1 MNYTRY
7 ILLLA
12 GLLASLSG
20 LAQQMNQKI
29 EMILDEQGNAQ
40 INMSMKMNAQAWQT
54 WVQSIGN
61 NPAALKRSVEREM
74 PAYFL
79 DDFKLEKDDMERS
92 FELSLKAYGVC
103 KVDKRGNWILE
114 TDDKNVQL
122 TELTE
127 RKYMYVASP
136 PEMGGQ
142 VQQTYMIE
150 FPEAAQ
156 NIEVEEDAF
165 GQTVFEFDMALE
177 APSGGGWLRWSGL
190 GLMLLGLAW
199 LGVGVVR
206 K

>member
-1 MNYTRY
+1 MNFLRY
-7 ILLLA
+7 ILLFA
-12 GLLASLSG
+12 CLLVGFSS

-29 EMILDEQGNAQ
+29 DMILDEQGNAQ
-40 INMSMKMNAQAWQT
+40 IKMSMTMNAQAWQT
-54 WVQSIGN
+54 WIQSVGN
-61 NPAALKRSVEREM
+61 NPAGLKRSVEREM

-79 DDFKLEKDDMERS
+79 DDFKLEKNDMERS

-165 GQTVFEFDMALE
+165 GKTIFEFDMALDT
-177 APSGGGWLRWSGL
+177 PSGGGWLRWSGL

-199 LGVGVVR
+199 LGVGMV
-206 K
+206 KK